1 MKINEERNLPIG
13 FIDSGLGG
21 LSVLKEAIKIMPHE
35 DFIYYGDSLN
45 APYGTKS
52 VDEIR
57 DLTFAI
63 VDKLLKLGIKG
74 LAVACNTATS
84 AAVRQLRIMYPDLT
98 IVGIEPAIKPAVESN
113 HGGEILVMAT
123 YDNKT
128 RKV

>member
-52 VDEIR
+52 GDDIR

-63 VDKLLKLGIKG
+63 VDKLLK
-74 LAVACNTATS
+74 
-84 AAVRQLRIMYPDLT
+84 
-98 IVGIEPAIKPAVESN
+98 
-113 HGGEILVMAT
+113 
-123 YDNKT
+123 
-128 RKV
+128 

>member
-74 LAVACNTATS
+74 LAVACILQQ
-84 AAVRQLRIMYPDLT
+84 VQLFDSL
-98 IVGIEPAIKPAVESN
+98 E
-113 HGGEILVMAT
+113 
-123 YDNKT
+123 
-128 RKV
+128 